1 MQLTKTV
8 ERFLTVHLVLS
19 DFNHFSIN
27 VVFFRAQCYLQKIN
41 VASFGLFRF
50 AKCKIWYVIPLFLLR
65 EVKYI
70 YIYIYFEIFYIF
82 RGYKKGALES
92 NVLNTNFM
100 RIRKTEFFAI
110 KVMTDPCL
118 VVLCPI

>member
-8 ERFLTVHLVLS
+8 ERFLTVHLILS

-27 VVFFRAQCYLQKIN
+27 VVFFRAQCYFQKIN

-50 AKCKIWYVIPLFLLR
+50 AKCKIWCVISLFLLG

-70 YIYIYFEIFYIF
+70 YIFFEIFYIF

-92 NVLNTNFM
+92 NVLNFM

-110 KVMTDPCL
+110 KVITDPCL